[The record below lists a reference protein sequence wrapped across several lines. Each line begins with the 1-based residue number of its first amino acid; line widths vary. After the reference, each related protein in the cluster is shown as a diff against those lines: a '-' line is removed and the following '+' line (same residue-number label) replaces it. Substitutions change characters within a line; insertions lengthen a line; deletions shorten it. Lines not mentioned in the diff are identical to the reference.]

1 MSGQAEADQMSATDI
16 RSRGRIKIGSS
27 ELRFLFGYIRPYR
40 GKFTVAMVALLF
52 SSFAG
57 LAFPGLTGALIDAVE
72 NPHDGLLGNLDRLAF
87 FFLLLLLVQSG
98 FSFVRTYYLQE
109 VSERSLADLRE
120 ELYAH
125 VLRLPLDFFHR
136 TRVGDL
142 TSRLSADV
150 TTIQTTMTTT
160 LSEMI
165 RQTIILIGGITLVVY
180 TSSQLTL
187 VILGA
192 LPIVVGLAV
201 WFGRVIRKASR
212 RVQDLY
218 AELNTNAEETF
229 QGISVVKAFTSEGRE
244 QTRFSDKLVGIIKI
258 SLGVAKA
265 RAAFIA
271 FVVFVLFGGVV
282 AVVWYGGRL
291 VQSGELSIG
300 ELTSFVLY
308 AAFVGGAMGS
318 FADLYGGLQK
328 ALGAAE
334 KIKEIL
340 EEDPERIEVGNDVL
354 TRVPHG
360 SISFEGVSFSYPS
373 RPDIAVLKEI
383 TLHLPAGESLALVGP
398 SGSGKSTIVNLLLRF
413 YDPES
418 GQICIGDREIRQIDL
433 QQWRSRVAVVP
444 QEVLLFG
451 GTIEANIRYG
461 RPDATAEEVREAA
474 EQANALPFIER
485 FPEGLATIVGERGVQ
500 LSGGERQRV
509 AIARAILRDPELL
522 ILDEATSALDSESER
537 LVQEA
542 LNRVMH
548 NRTTIVIAH
557 RLSTIRQVDTIAVL
571 RDGAIVERGSY
582 DELLARESIFRS
594 MLMVQ
599 DGGLRQ
605 EDDEAADPYNPVRTP
620 R

>member
-1 MSGQAEADQMSATDI
+1 MSQKSGGEKRN
-16 RSRGRIKIGSS
+16 RSLSS
-27 ELRFLFGYIRPYR
+27 RELKFLFGYIRPYS
-40 GKFTVAMVALLF
+40 GKFAIAMVALLF

-72 NPHDGLLGNLDRLAF
+72 NPHDGFLGNLDSLAF
-87 FFLLLLLVQSG
+87 YFLLLLLVQSG

-120 ELYAH
+120 KLYAQI
-125 VLRLPLDFFHR
+125 LRLPVEYFNR

-165 RQTIILIGGITLVVY
+165 RQTIILIGGITLVIY

-201 WFGRVIRKASR
+201 LFGRFIRKASR

-218 AELNTNAEETF
+218 AELNTNAEESF

-244 QTRFSDKLVGIIKI
+244 QKRFSDKLTGIIAV

-334 KIKEIL
+334 KIREIL
-340 EEDPERIEVGNDVL
+340 EEKPEISPATADLVHDVPRGDL
-354 TRVPHG
+354 
-360 SISFEGVSFSYPS
+360 SFSHVTFSYPT
-373 RPDIAVLKEI
+373 RPDVTVLKEI
-383 TLHLPAGESLALVGP
+383 DLDLERGKSLALVGP
-398 SGSGKSTIVNLLLRF
+398 SGSGKSTIANLLLRF
-413 YDPES
+413 YEPDS
-418 GQICIGDREIRQIDL
+418 GAITIDGRPIDEIDL
-433 QQWRSRVAVVP
+433 VAWRSRVAVVP

-451 GTIEANIRYG
+451 GTIEENIRYG
-461 RPDATAEEVREAA
+461 RPGAEVADVEDAAD
-474 EQANALPFIER
+474 QANALSFIKK
-485 FPEGLATIVGERGVQ
+485 FPDGLQTVVGERGIQ

-522 ILDEATSALDSESER
+522 ILDEATSALDTESEQ

-542 LNRVMH
+542 LYRVMQG
-548 NRTTIVIAH
+548 RTTVVIAH
-557 RLSTIRQVDTIAVL
+557 RLSTIRRVDTIAVI
-571 RDGAIVERGSY
+571 RDGTIAELGSY
-582 DELLARESIFRS
+582 DDLLARDTLFRS
-594 MLMVQ
+594 MLMLQ
-599 DGGLRQ
+599 DGGSHL
-605 EDDEAADPYNPVRTP
+605 ADRDGGSYTPVRSP
-620 R
+620 L